1 MALMSLKRSLRG
13 VVAPT
18 PESVKEGEARALV
31 NFIQSMDDE
40 ADTGMLRVGRQDICV
55 PPGETMR
62 VKCQVHFGL
71 LEEDLPVVFESKEE
85 GAWPEGL
92 EVKGCLY

>member
-1 MALMSLKRSLRG
+1 MMR
-13 VVAPT
+13 PT
-18 PESVKEGEARALV
+18 PACSEL
-31 NFIQSMDDE
+31 
-40 ADTGMLRVGRQDICV
+40 ADKTYVFHQERL
-55 PPGETMR
+55 R